1 MTGAPDTAA
10 PGGGAVLAAG
20 IGLALVLGSIH
31 AFSVF
36 LEPLETRFG
45 VSRAAASATYS
56 LALAALTLAVL
67 VGHRFYTRISAGAF
81 ATTVLLLAAAGALMA
96 AFAPAMW
103 LVWLGYGIVFG
114 GANGFGYGFALQA
127 AAQANPGRS
136 GAAMGLVTAGYAL
149 GAFLSPP
156 LFDAGIAAAGVQGGM
171 LALAAALVAAV
182 PVVAW
187 LLRRSSFVIQV
198 DTPDAGGAPP
208 ASRRL
213 TAVLWCGYG
222 AGVAAGLMAIGHA
235 TGIARAAGNDGAL
248 VLAAPMAIAIAN
260 MGGAYAGGRLIDRTA
275 ARPVLMVL
283 PVLSAVMLF
292 VLAWLGSGAGAL
304 VALAVVGFCYG
315 AMIAAYPA
323 AIAALCGP
331 VAGIR
336 VYGRVFTAWGLAGLL
351 APWFAGVMY
360 DGTGA
365 YGWPLSVAG
374 ALGICSALVICLMPV
389 RNPARSSIT

>member
-1 MTGAPDTAA
+1 MTDAPVRPA
-10 PGGGAVLAAG
+10 PGGRAVLAACM
-20 IGLALVLGSIH
+20 GLALVLGSIH

-36 LEPLETRFG
+36 LEPLEARFG
-45 VSRAAASATYS
+45 VSRAAASGTYS
-56 LALAALTLAVL
+56 LALATLTLAVL
-67 VGHRFYTRISAGAF
+67 VGHRVYGKVSARIF
-81 ATTVLLLAAAGALMA
+81 AAAVLLLAAAGALLA

-103 LVWLGYGIVFG
+103 LVWLGYGVVFG

-127 AAQANPGRS
+127 AAQANPVRPGL
-136 GAAMGLVTAGYAL
+136 AMGLVTANYAL
-149 GAFLSPP
+149 GAFLAPP
-156 LFDAGIAAAGVQGGM
+156 LFDAGIATAGVQGGM
-171 LALAAALVAAV
+171 LVLAAALVLAV
-182 PVVAW
+182 PVVVL
-187 LLRRSSFVIQV
+187 LLRRSGFVFQV
-198 DTPDAGGAPP
+198 DAPSAGAASP
-208 ASRRL
+208 ASSRL

-235 TGIARAAGNDGAL
+235 TGIAVAAGNDGL
-248 VLAAPMAIAIAN
+248 FVLAAPMAIAIAN
-260 MGGAYAGGRLIDRTA
+260 MVGAYAGGRLIDRID

-283 PVLSAVMLF
+283 PVISALMLF
-292 VLAWLGSGAGAL
+292 VLAWFGAGAGAL
-304 VALAVVGFCYG
+304 AALAFVGFCYG
-315 AMIAAYPA
+315 AIIAAYPA

-365 YGWPLSVAG
+365 YVWPLSVAG
-374 ALGICSALVICLMPV
+374 ALGLCSALVICLMPV